1 MNRNLLLAL
10 GIGAAWF
17 VTGCTESVNNSKGE
31 LAVIDVETA
40 FKQPQELSLNDLGET
55 FTYIPLETVD
65 ESLMKLT
72 STSNMKVTEDYIF
85 IADSGSPLLCFDRK
99 TGKYLRNIGGVGQGP
114 KEYTNGTSFTIDPMA
129 SRIYVS
135 LGARRFQCYDFDG
148 NFLETMVCADSIQ
161 SMLDAYFFAGDKV
174 YHHVNIPD
182 EKTTAMTYCYDMK
195 TGQPIDSILIADKDK
210 PNGERKFML
219 PAAGTEIFGGR
230 SYLVQYEDS
239 YTFGRYLNS
248 AFWMTDN
255 ELYMK
260 DAFCDTIFQ
269 VKDLKQQT
277 PVAVFRMGEYGGYG
291 RFESNTDMK
300 GKYLIPNLMDGKD
313 CIYFTLY
320 KGLYDFI
327 DLMKARKSPTGKPS
341 CGVYNKRTGEL
352 KIQENSVQF
361 KHPLE
366 GMPSAAIFNAS
377 TDGAFVVVYQADQL
391 ASARE
396 EIPANKQP
404 EWLKQLK
411 DDDNP
416 VILLV
421 Q

>member
-1 MNRNLLLAL
+1 MNRNLLFTL
-10 GIGAAWF
+10 GACAIVF
-17 VTGCTESVNNSKGE
+17 VAGCTDSVNKSKGD
-31 LAVIDVETA
+31 LAEIDVETA

-65 ESLMKLT
+65 ESLVKLA
-72 STSNMKVTEDYIF
+72 STSNMKVTEKYIF
-85 IADSGSPLLCFDRK
+85 IGDSGRPILCFDRK
-99 TGKYLRNIGGVGQGP
+99 TGKFLRQIGGVGQGP
-114 KEYTNGTSFTIDPMA
+114 KEYVGGAYFTIDPIA
-129 SRIYVS
+129 DRIYVS
-135 LGARRFQCYDFDG
+135 LGARRFQCYDFEG

-161 SMLDAYFFAGDKV
+161 SVVDAYFFAGDKI

-210 PNGERKFML
+210 PNGERKFMM

-269 VKDLKQQT
+269 VKDLKQQK
-277 PVAVFRMGEYGGYG
+277 PVAVFRMGEYGGYD

-327 DLMKARKSPTGKPS
+327 DLMKARKSSTEKPS

-352 KIQENSVQF
+352 KIQENSLCF
-361 KHPLE
+361 KHPQE
-366 GMPSAAIFNAS
+366 GMPDAVIFNSS
-377 TDGAFVVVYQADQL
+377 TDGAFVVVYQTDQL
-391 ASARE
+391 ATARE
-396 EIPANKQP
+396 EMPEDKQP